1 MTWTFL
7 RRRVPA
13 LRVAL
18 LLPASG
24 LAIAETASEFDA
36 GFLQGAGS
44 VNAQMLDQL
53 RPDANL
59 PAGTYEFALA
69 VNGEAVGNY
78 PLALRRDDQQRW
90 RACLPIAP
98 LEQAGVNLLALQAS
112 PGEACLD
119 PHDTIP
125 DSRLAIDTQTF
136 KANLSVPQALLHRKR
151 LGATRPEQWDH
162 GISAAFVTYN
172 ASTRQTH
179 GAQGGG
185 SQHDLYLNTGL
196 NLGAWRLRSTQSY
209 SDGASGRA
217 WQHLNTYAQRPLP
230 AIKGD
235 LTLGEFF
242 SQGELFRSLPIQGLQ
257 VSSDIDMLPDVLQS
271 YSPVIRG
278 VAQNRAKVDI
288 HRDGYLL
295 YTTWVA
301 PGPFELDDLS
311 VAGSGE
317 LEVTVSE
324 EDGQVTRFTQPY
336 STLGNLLREGVWRY
350 NGTVGRYNP
359 SNKTTEQPLLGQA
372 TLARGLPGNWTAYG
386 GVLGTGFY
394 RAGQLGASR
403 DLGNWGALSLDATR
417 SDTNTGNT
425 GMSYA
430 LRYGK
435 AFGIGTQLRFAGYRY
450 STEGYRDLDEA
461 VAERG
466 YHGLRYGSRRSRL
479 EATAYQALAQR
490 TSVNFSWSQEDYWGS
505 SYQRQ
510 QFQASLSHLWG
521 DVGINVYLAQTL
533 NDRDARQR
541 QMGLTLTLP
550 LGGPH
555 RNSATYDVQHSGEQL
570 SQRASLSG
578 RVADHALS
586 YRASVTQ
593 NDSQGNTTALS
604 GNWQGQAASLGA
616 GLNHSAHAR
625 SVSMNASGSMLMHSG
640 GVTFSPW
647 LGETSAL
654 VDLNSIP
661 DVGLQQS
668 TNRTDSAGYVVLPSI
683 RAYRNNGITLDT
695 RHLGPEFE
703 IDNGIRNVIPSRGA
717 VVLAQFDARQV
728 VRLLLELRD
737 QEGNGL
743 PFGTELL
750 DQQGSTLALV
760 GQGGRALLESAGE
773 PQRLLARWGN
783 TPEARCWLW
792 LDPANAT
799 EAEGF
804 RLQTVSCTS

>member
-24 LAIAETASEFDA
+24 LALAETTGEFDS
-36 GFLQGAGS
+36 GFLHGVGGVS
-44 VNAQMLDQL
+44 TQMLDQL
-53 RPDANL
+53 QPQANL
-59 PAGTYEFALA
+59 PAGTYDFALA
-69 VNGEAVGNY
+69 INGEKLGNR
-78 PLALRRDDQQRW
+78 PLPIWRDTQQRW
-90 RACLPIAP
+90 RACLPTAT
-98 LEQAGVNLLALQAS
+98 LEEAGINLQALQGEPEAS
-112 PGEACLD
+112 CLD
-119 PHDTIP
+119 PHQAIP

-136 KANLSVPQALLHRKR
+136 KADLSVPQALLQRRR

-172 ASTRQTH
+172 ASTRQ
-179 GAQGGG
+179 AQGARGAG

-209 SDGASGRA
+209 SDGANGRA

-230 AIKGD
+230 AIKGS

-242 SQGELFRSLPIQGLQ
+242 SQGELFRSVPIQGVQ
-257 VSSDIDMLPDVLQS
+257 VSSDVDMLPDVLQS

-288 HRDGYLL
+288 RRDGYLL

-317 LEVTVSE
+317 LEVTVTE

-350 NGTVGRYNP
+350 NGAIGRYNP
-359 SNKTTEQPLLGQA
+359 SSKATEQPLLAQA

-386 GVLGTGFY
+386 GLLGTGFY
-394 RAGQLGASR
+394 RAGQVGASR
-403 DLGNWGALSLDATR
+403 DLGHWGALSVDTTR
-417 SDTNTGNT
+417 SETDSGNT

-435 AFGIGTQLRFAGYRY
+435 AFGTGTQLRFAGYRY
-450 STEGYRDLDEA
+450 STQGYRDLDEA

-466 YHGLRYGSRRSRL
+466 AQGLRHGSRRSRL
-479 EATAYQALAQR
+479 EATAYQQLAAR
-490 TSVNFSWSQEDYWGS
+490 TSVNLSWSQEDYWGS
-505 SYQRQ
+505 NYQRQ
-510 QFQASLSHLWG
+510 QFQASLNHLWR
-521 DVGINVYLAQTL
+521 DLSINFYVAQTL
-533 NDRDARQR
+533 SADENREQ
-541 QMGLTLTLP
+541 QLGLSLSLP
-550 LGGPH
+550 LGGSH
-555 RNSATYDVQHSGEQL
+555 RNSATYDVQRSGEQL
-570 SQRASLSG
+570 SQRTSLSG
-578 RVADHALS
+578 RVADHAVS
-586 YRASVTQ
+586 YRASVAQ
-593 NDSQGNTTALS
+593 NPGRGNTTAFS
-604 GNWQGQAASLGA
+604 GSWQGQSMSLGA
-616 GLNHSAHAR
+616 GLSHSPHTR
-625 SVSMNASGSMLMHSG
+625 SLSLNASGSMLMHSG
-640 GVTFSPW
+640 GVTFTPW
-647 LGETSAL
+647 LGETTAL
-654 VDLNSIP
+654 VDLNGIP
-661 DVGLQQS
+661 DVGLQQ
-668 TNRTDSAGYVVLPSI
+668 TANRTDHAGYAVLPSI

-717 VVLAQFDARQV
+717 VVLARFDARQV
-728 VRLLLELRD
+728 VRLLLDVRD
-737 QEGNGL
+737 PQGNGL

-750 DQQGSTLALV
+750 DQEGNTVAVV

-773 PQRLLARWGN
+773 PQRLLARWGS
-783 TPEARCWLW
+783 TADTRCWLW
-792 LDPANAT
+792 LDPETAT
-799 EAEGF
+799 EAEGYQ
-804 RLQTVSCTS
+804 LQTVSCTS